1 MKQPQKA
8 EGPPKKPAPT
18 RFYPDF
24 PMDEYQKIMLQRFL
38 GGIEIKPYGVLGRQ
52 KQITGEERTATAE
65 PTAQETVVDPAD
77 IAFLGDVNDI
87 ANDAETDAFNV
98 AIEAATG
105 DEKVA
110 LQVNTPSLSSSSHLI
125 PTPSKSF
132 SNLHFQA
139 RKKLRRLTN
148 KPERQDKE

>member
-1 MKQPQKA
+1 MQYSTLVTLA
-8 EGPPKKPAPT
+8 LATLSAAAPT
-18 RFYPDF
+18 QLEARA
-24 PMDEYQKIMLQRFL
+24 
-38 GGIEIKPYGVLGRQ
+38 GVLGTQ
-52 KQITGEERTATAE
+52 SYDDLSVSGGVAGDALNEVLAKLPIDTSDFAN
-65 PTAQETVVDPAD
+65 VDPAD